1 MEPRNILVIHLGQL
15 GDVVLGIPALDALR
29 SAYPDARITALTGT
43 PADQIVRMAGLADDV
58 VGLDRVALRDG
69 PKLKSISEILRLAR
83 SMRARRFDAVVDI
96 HAFYES
102 GLLAIVTGARMR
114 VGPRRENRSLPR
126 AYTVTAPYDLD
137 LHIAD
142 RYLAVAAAAGAPAR
156 VFEGRIEPPAD
167 ARERTGERWR
177 EIGLESATV
186 VGLNPGAGFESK
198 RWPKERWLSLAH
210 ALVAS
215 GVSVAVFAGPEERGL
230 AERLASEIGDGAVG
244 LERLS
249 LGELAAAFERC
260 HVVVSNDTGPSHISA
275 AVGTPTLVLM
285 AGNDGPSKF
294 AVRGDRHTLIY
305 GESILAISIDEV
317 RTAVGRMLECSSSP
331 VPSSL

>member
-43 PADQIVRMAGLADDV
+43 PADQIVRMADLADDV

-69 PKLKSISEILRLAR
+69 PKVKSISEILRLAR

-126 AYTVTAPYDLD
+126 AYTATAPYDLD

-156 VFEGRIEPPAD
+156 VLESRIQPPTD
-167 ARERTGERWR
+167 AREKIDGRWR
-177 EIGLESATV
+177 EIGLASATV

-198 RWPKERWLSLAH
+198 RWPVERWLALGH
-210 ALVAS
+210 ALTAG
-215 GVSVAVFAGPEERGL
+215 GVSVVVFAGPEERGL
-230 AERLASEIGDGAVG
+230 GERLATEIGGGAVG

-260 HVVVSNDTGPSHISA
+260 RIVVSNDTGPSHISA

-285 AGNDGPSKF
+285 AGNDGPSQF

-305 GESILAISIDEV
+305 GESILAISIDDV
-317 RTAVGRMLECSSSP
+317 RTATGRMLESSSSP
-331 VPSSL
+331 VPSPL